1 MSLSTIALAETFY
14 SRRCSRMQTPPG
26 LKWLPAFSSH
36 FSASS
41 PLLLLSINDLLHTY
55 YAAIRRPNL
64 TRQVYTHAAPGPCCP
79 LSLPCIA
86 TKEQRGRSSAP
97 DSTVT
102 PTQVQIHFIISW
114 ESGAVSIIVSLVYS
128 LLLACLLLSCCAC
141 GAFRRPSQIVAM
153 ARGSGLLAN
162 VFPIPRG
169 TSSSPHSFSDPF
181 GT

>member
-1 MSLSTIALAETFY
+1 MSLSIIALAETFY

-114 ESGAVSIIVSLVYS
+114 ESGEPPAHLTPSRIH
-128 LLLACLLLSCCAC
+128 LAHDGYRSAITASYR
-141 GAFRRPSQIVAM
+141 GWSQ
-153 ARGSGLLAN
+153 
-162 VFPIPRG
+162 
-169 TSSSPHSFSDPF
+169 H
-181 GT
+181 